1 MSHVGL
7 GWEPVGERLD
17 DDLLNTAV
25 AALAANPGASLQEI
39 AERAG
44 ISRATLHRRFASR
57 DELVLAIG
65 DWAIGQ
71 VEQISASVDERRLVG
86 RAAVEAILEQGV
98 ALAPKL
104 GFLISE
110 HSLECDV
117 TFMARVE
124 AAMTHWH
131 HAVEEGQRRGEI
143 RIDLPARW
151 IVDAIEGLFI
161 AVFHGQRR
169 GFTAPA
175 DALRLVRLTLLEG
188 ILAPVSTTPPASV
201 IRTPTAP
208 PAPLAS

>member
-7 GWEPVGERLD
+7 GWKLVGERLD

-25 AALAANPGASLQEI
+25 ATLAANPGASLQEI

-44 ISRATLHRRFASR
+44 ISRATLHRRFAGR

-71 VEQISASVDERRLVG
+71 VEQISASVEERSLVG
-86 RAAVEAILEQGV
+86 RAALEAILEQGI

-110 HSLECDV
+110 HSLEYDV

-124 AAMTHWH
+124 AAMTRWH
-131 HAVEEGQRRGEI
+131 HVVEEGQRRGEI

-188 ILAPVSTTPPASV
+188 ILAAPTTPTSLIVSTPTTPP
-201 IRTPTAP
+201 TPA
-208 PAPLAS
+208 